1 MHAVKTSER
10 CSIKEKPIPT
20 LKQFQVYPKCVI
32 AAFAGYLRIV
42 RGMINDK
49 LYAYT
54 YLGVVLHLKNEKR

>member
-20 LKQFQVYPKCVI
+20 LKPFQVYPKCVI
-32 AAFAGYLRIV
+32 AGYLWIV